1 VKVKGDPK
9 RARTSSF
16 VEPTVK
22 YSDGTGSSVG
32 FGVEFADGGDLDGAV
47 AEKVQYLT
55 SKEHI

>member
-1 VKVKGDPK
+1 M
-9 RARTSSF
+9 
-16 VEPTVK
+16 K